1 MILLNNKTVGR
12 MGKRRITGA
21 FRDNAELLML
31 AVPGIIYFFIFQ
43 YLPMGGL
50 VLAFKR
56 YTYTGGIF
64 GSPWVGFKNFE
75 LFFKS
80 GDMVRII
87 RNTMGYSIIFLVVGT
102 VVNLFIALM
111 LYEVTKR
118 ILIKTYQTLMILP
131 NFISWVLVSFIT
143 YIFLHP
149 EYGVLNR
156 IITACGGTAV
166 SWYSDTTW
174 WPVILTVVHIWK
186 GVGMGCLYYYAA
198 LLGID
203 KSLYEAADIDGATK
217 LQKIFNISLPSIA
230 PIIAIN
236 IIMGTGSFFRGDFGL
251 FYQIPRDV
259 GALYPVTDIIDTY
272 VYRGIRTGDI
282 GATSAIGFIQSFV
295 GLVMVCLSNWVVR
308 KIDEENSMF

>member
-1 MILLNNKTVGR
+1 
-12 MGKRRITGA
+12 
-21 FRDNAELLML
+21 ML
-31 AVPGIIYFFIFQ
+31 
-43 YLPMGGL
+43 
-50 VLAFKR
+50 
-56 YTYTGGIF
+56 
-64 GSPWVGFKNFE
+64 
-75 LFFKS
+75 
-80 GDMVRII
+80 
-87 RNTMGYSIIFLVVGT
+87 GT
-102 VVNLFIALM
+102 
-111 LYEVTKR
+111 
-118 ILIKTYQTLMILP
+118 
-131 NFISWVLVSFIT
+131 
-143 YIFLHP
+143 
-149 EYGVLNR
+149 
-156 IITACGGTAV
+156 
-166 SWYSDTTW
+166 
-174 WPVILTVVHIWK
+174 
-186 GVGMGCLYYYAA
+186 
-198 LLGID
+198 D